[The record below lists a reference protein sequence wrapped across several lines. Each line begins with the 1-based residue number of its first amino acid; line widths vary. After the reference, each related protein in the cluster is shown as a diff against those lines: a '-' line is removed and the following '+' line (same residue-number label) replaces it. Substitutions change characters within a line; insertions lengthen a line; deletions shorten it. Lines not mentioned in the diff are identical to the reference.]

1 MILGLSVET
10 FALIHEIISI
20 VGILSG
26 LAVAAGLM
34 IDTWL
39 PRANIL
45 FLATTI
51 ATSVTG
57 FMFHSQVFGAP
68 QIIGVVSLIVLAVAM
83 LALYRGKLS
92 GFWKQTYVVAPVL
105 ALYLNALV
113 FVVQAF
119 QKVPFLNAFA
129 PKGRDLTLYGRRP
142 SLRALQSLFCVLE
155 WLALV
160 RFRSC
165 CVEERA
171 RL

>member
-129 PKGRDLTLYGRRP
+129 PTQSKPPFIFIQVVVMFAFIATGYLGSRRF
-142 SLRALQSLFCVLE
+142 SLAPVFQG
-155 WLALV
+155 
-160 RFRSC
+160 
-165 CVEERA
+165 
-171 RL
+171 